1 MINRRTL
8 TTSGFA
14 ALLTLPMARTFVYA
28 GQSTEAASPFSAAV
42 LQQNLPELPAAPE
55 GELAVVMQ
63 SLSNGAFVSAIYH
76 NATDAAVRVTEVS
89 AAAADAAGNDVD
101 ETSYGPINL
110 ESGQYGIAVFEFDDD
125 LADGTEVEVTL
136 STEDDA
142 DLVDIN
148 VTQAEAAEAAGV
160 MNFTM
165 RVENPHDFDVDD
177 VVIAAI
183 FFTPEGEILNA
194 LATGARMGLEA
205 GDSWN
210 QTFGQPGLKV
220 SDSFVVAASGKN
232 DS

>member
-14 ALLTLPMARTFVYA
+14 ALLTLPMARTFVNA

-194 LATGARMGLEA
+194 LATGARLGLEA

-210 QTFGQPGLKV
+210 QTFGQPGLEV